1 MPRQAKARRRSE
13 TEMPQN
19 LAEMPQ
25 HLMYFGNPFQ
35 LLLVLLVVVLL
46 FGKGKIS
53 DLMGDVAKG
62 IKSFKKGMADESD
75 AQTAPAQ
82 PVQAPPAQATAAPKP
97 IEHEAA
103 VRAETKAHAASETKA

>member
-1 MPRQAKARRRSE
+1 M
-13 TEMPQN
+13 EMPHN

-25 HLMYFGNPFQ
+25 HLMYLGNPFQ

-62 IKSFKKGMADESD
+62 IKSFKKGMSEDD
-75 AQTAPAQ
+75 APTQ
-82 PVQAPPAQATAAPKP
+82 PAQAAATPKP
-97 IEHEAA
+97 LEHEAA
-103 VRAETKAHAASETKA
+103 ARTETKAHAGSETKA

>member
-1 MPRQAKARRRSE
+1 
-13 TEMPQN
+13 MPQN

-25 HLMYFGNPFQ
+25 HLMYLGNPFQ

-62 IKSFKKGMADESD
+62 VKAFKKGMADESD
-75 AQTAPAQ
+75 A
-82 PVQAPPAQATAAPKP
+82 PPAQTAAAPKP
-97 IEHEAA
+97 IEQQDAA
-103 VRAETKAHAASETKA
+103 ARAETKAHAGSETKA

>member
-1 MPRQAKARRRSE
+1 
-13 TEMPQN
+13 MPQN

-25 HLMYFGNPFQ
+25 HLMYLGNPFQ

-62 IKSFKKGMADESD
+62 VKAFKKGMADEND
-75 AQTAPAQ
+75 AQPQPPQTA
-82 PVQAPPAQATAAPKP
+82 AAPKP

-103 VRAETKAHAASETKA
+103 AVRADTKAHAQSETKA

>member
-1 MPRQAKARRRSE
+1 MPH
-13 TEMPQN
+13 N

-25 HLMYFGNPFQ
+25 HLMYLGNPFQ
-35 LLLVLLVVVLL
+35 MLLVLLVVVLL

-62 IKSFKKGMADESD
+62 VKAFKKGMADDENPAQP
-75 AQTAPAQ
+75 AQTAP
-82 PVQAPPAQATAAPKP
+82 APKP

-103 VRAETKAHAASETKA
+103 ARTETKAPAGSETKV